1 MKVLENKRIVKLS
14 TSTANKIAAG
24 EVVDRPVS
32 VVKELIENSIDAGAD
47 SIIVEIEQGGK
58 SYIRITDNGSG
69 ILYEDVENAFER
81 HATSKIRE
89 AEDLQY
95 INTLGFRGE
104 ALASIA
110 AVSRVEIITKTK
122 NNKAGIKLKIA
133 GGTVIEK
140 KETGCP
146 DGTTIIVSE
155 LFYNVPARLKFLKQ
169 DAAEANLIID
179 FISKISLAY
188 SNIKFRL
195 INNGKILFSTS
206 GDGNVYKNIVS
217 IYKQEIAHD
226 LIHISE
232 ETEIY
237 KLDAYIST
245 PSNTRPSKKH
255 QIFFVNGRYIKSA
268 VLDRSFNNSYHEL
281 IPDGRY
287 PVGFIFL
294 QIVPDRID
302 VNIHPNKREIK
313 FREEKDAEDF
323 IVRVFKAG
331 LRSSVSIPTIKT
343 KRLFKENENVKSET
357 TEQVNINKLLETK
370 QDVSHDIIKEYPV
383 SFKAQETVNIEKQS
397 EIIFSAIEESVEK
410 IEKPFYIMDLNI
422 LGTIFSTYI
431 LASDAECFYLIDQH
445 AAHERVLYEQ
455 LLDALNNEDVITQRL
470 LTPMVIQLSYSE
482 AHNTEMNIELIRGLG
497 YEIEAFGNN
506 AFIIKA
512 IPYMMDFGEGRA
524 LLEDVIESLTDE
536 QIFSDKNKIEKII
549 GRACKKAV
557 KANDHLDE
565 KEIKHLLELL
575 SQMKNPFSC
584 PHGRPVFVKLTKYDV
599 ERMFKRV

>member
-32 VVKELIENSIDAGAD
+32 VVKELIENSIDAGAN

-410 IEKPFYIMDLNI
+410 IEKHFYIMDLNI

>member
-1 MKVLENKRIVKLS
+1 MKALENKRIVKLS
-14 TSTANKIAAG
+14 PSTANKIAAG

-32 VVKELIENSIDAGAD
+32 VVKELIENSIDAGAN

-179 FISKISLAY
+179 FISKVSLAY

-281 IPDGRY
+281 VPEGRY

-323 IVRVFKAG
+323 IGQVFKSR
-331 LRSSVSIPTIKT
+331 LRSSVSIPTINT
-343 KRLFKENENVKSET
+343 KRLFKDNENVKPET
-357 TEQVNINKLLETK
+357 TKQVNIKNLLETK
-370 QDVSHDIIKEYPV
+370 QDISHNIIKEYPV
-383 SFKAQETVNIEKQS
+383 SFKAQETVNIEKQP
-397 EIIFSAIEESVEK
+397 EIKYSAIEKEAEK
-410 IEKPFYIMDLNI
+410 IEKPFYIIDLNI
-422 LGTIFSTYI
+422 LGIIFSTYI
-431 LASDAECFYLIDQH
+431 LASDSECFYLIDQH